1 MTQIEQVVLFEEKAY
16 LSPKDMNRAL
26 KESIDTILLEHIR
39 NKLENYCSAHG
50 FVIPRSCE
58 ILSRSAGQI
67 ENGRFTGNIVFHCQI
82 QARVYNP
89 ANGTRVIG
97 SVLKKNKMGLY
108 IIYMDS
114 IRILVPRDLHI
125 GNEEFEQV
133 QIGDTIEIEIRK
145 SRFQIRDQFILS
157 VGVYLGNV
165 NKADASR
172 PVESPDEKINEI
184 VESKEA
190 VIEDESE
197 EEEEEEKV
205 EEEENDEGLLGA
217 MKSLILT

>member
-1 MTQIEQVVLFEEKAY
+1 MSQIEQVVLFEEKAY

-39 NKLENYCSAHG
+39 EKLENHCSAHG
-50 FVIPRSCE
+50 FVVPRSCE

-82 QARVYNP
+82 QSRVYNP
-89 ANGTRVIG
+89 ANGTRVVG

-108 IIYMDS
+108 IVYMDA

-125 GNEEFEQV
+125 GNEEFENV

-157 VGVYLGNV
+157 VGIYLGKVGSTDATQTNEAPDNDKETKEV
-165 NKADASR
+165 NENED
-172 PVESPDEKINEI
+172 DE
-184 VESKEA
+184 
-190 VIEDESE
+190 DLL
-197 EEEEEEKV
+197 
-205 EEEENDEGLLGA
+205 ENMNSTAL
-217 MKSLILT
+217 

>member
-1 MTQIEQVVLFEEKAY
+1 MSQIEQVVLFEEKAH

-39 NKLENYCSAHG
+39 EKLENRCSAHG
-50 FVIPRSCE
+50 FVVPRSCE

-82 QARVYNP
+82 QSRVYNP
-89 ANGTRVIG
+89 ANGTRITG

-108 IIYMDS
+108 IVYMDA

-125 GNEEFEQV
+125 GNEEFENV

-157 VGVYLGNV
+157 VGVYLG
-165 NKADASR
+165 KADSTDASNV
-172 PVESPDEKINEI
+172 PESPDE
-184 VESKEA
+184 ESKQPGETE
-190 VIEDESE
+190 ED
-197 EEEEEEKV
+197 
-205 EEEENDEGLLGA
+205 DELLGK
-217 MKSLILT
+217 MNTIRV

>member
-1 MTQIEQVVLFEEKAY
+1 MSQIEQIVLFEEKAY

-39 NKLENYCSAHG
+39 EKLENRCSAHG

-58 ILSRSAGQI
+58 ILSRSAGQL

-82 QARVYNP
+82 QSRVYNP
-89 ANGTRVIG
+89 ANGSRVIG
-97 SVLKKNKMGLY
+97 RVLKKNKMGLY
-108 IIYMDS
+108 IVYMDA

-133 QIGDTIEIEIRK
+133 QIGETIEIEIRK

-157 VGVYLGNV
+157 VGVYLG
-165 NKADASR
+165 KAGSSDATQNSK
-172 PVESPDEKINEI
+172 SPDNEMGNAL
-184 VESKEA
+184 KE
-190 VIEDESE
+190 EDEE
-197 EEEEEEKV
+197 
-205 EEEENDEGLLGA
+205 DDLLGSTDVL
-217 MKSLILT
+217 KV